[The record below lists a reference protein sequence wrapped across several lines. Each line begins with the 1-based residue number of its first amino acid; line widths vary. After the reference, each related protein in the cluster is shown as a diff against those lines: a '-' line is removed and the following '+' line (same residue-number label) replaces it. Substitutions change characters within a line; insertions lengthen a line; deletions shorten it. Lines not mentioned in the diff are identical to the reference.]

1 MTLMGGDLLRYSNK
15 TESGD
20 LRKCPYDQ
28 TNKAYLIGNTVRNIY
43 ESFTNKMAAKTSWR
57 GYGTKLRHLVTV
69 T

>member
-15 TESGD
+15 IESGD

-43 ESFTNKMAAKTSWR
+43 ESFTNKMAAKKPAGVDMER
-57 GYGTKLRHLVTV
+57 NYVTW
-69 T
+69 